1 MPRSIVPV
9 SVVLTACCL
18 AFQGPPAPGEPGRVA
33 DPFSTGWMLID
44 TNGDGIDDFV
54 VGKIVVP
61 AQSSAAENSAAAN
74 LAARLGFG
82 STGLTPPLVVDH
94 AAAYPA
100 GPRIFVGR
108 AAPADLASLQ
118 PGLEKEEGG
127 IFSSGGNLAIVAND
141 DAGLLAAAEAYA
153 ARAPHQWR
161 VPGEKLSAIVEVLRS
176 AAPAEP
182 VELAGVTYLRG
193 KAGVHRA
200 FLRGAIPE
208 AALVTALASPRLA
221 AVHQLV
227 VIGGATATNSKAEA
241 AVPPAA
247 PAAPAAAGGGN
258 AAGGDA
264 PAPAAPARLDLATL
278 YTTRGLFGASGRI
291 PVPATWNGHLYVPA
305 GAAGIAM
312 ANLAARLG
320 LETTGINLPIATPA
334 DSAVVRDVRTHAVL
348 AGDSPLSQEAERKL
362 RAGDT
367 AAAQA
372 ETPLSAGEEIGRA
385 HV

>member
-1 MPRSIVPV
+1 MPRPIVPV
-9 SVVLTACCL
+9 LILLTACCL
-18 AFQGPPAPGEPGRVA
+18 AFQRPPAPADPGRVA
-33 DPFSTGWMLID
+33 DPFAAGWMLTD
-44 TNGDGIDDFV
+44 TNGDGIADFIA
-54 VGKIVVP
+54 GKIVVT
-61 AQSSAAENSAAAN
+61 AQPNAAENSAAAN

-82 STGLTPPLVVDH
+82 STGLTPPLVVDS

-100 GPRIFVGR
+100 GPRIWVGR

-118 PGLEKEEGG
+118 AGLEKDEGG
-127 IFSSGGNLAIVAND
+127 VFLNRDNLAIVAND
-141 DAGLLAAAEAYA
+141 DAGLLAASEAYA
-153 ARAPHQWR
+153 ARAPYQWR

-182 VELAGVTYLRG
+182 VELAGVTYLHG

-200 FLRGAIPE
+200 FLRGAVPE
-208 AALVTALASPRLA
+208 ATLATALASPRLA

-227 VIGGATATNSKAEA
+227 VIGGPTAVNTKAEA
-241 AVPPAA
+241 AVP

-258 AAGGDA
+258 AAGGE
-264 PAPAAPARLDLATL
+264 AAAAAARLDLATL

-320 LETTGINLPIATPA
+320 LETTGINLPLATPA
-334 DSAVVRDVRTHAVL
+334 DSAAVRDVRAHAVL
-348 AGDSPLSQEAERKL
+348 AGDSPLSREAEQKL

-367 AAAQA
+367 AAA
-372 ETPLSAGEEIGRA
+372 G
-385 HV
+385 